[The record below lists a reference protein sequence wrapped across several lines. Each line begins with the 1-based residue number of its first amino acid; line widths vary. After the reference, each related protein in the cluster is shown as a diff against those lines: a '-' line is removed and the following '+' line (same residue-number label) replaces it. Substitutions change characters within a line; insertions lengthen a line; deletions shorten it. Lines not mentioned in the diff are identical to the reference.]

1 MIKCSICSY
10 NALGHQDPQEFED
23 LIYEQK
29 CVNCLSDQP
38 VSKLRAHMLLCEG
51 CMKALSPAQDQRL
64 WSVVN
69 SNVPQMCQAKWP
81 NGRPCWGETRQ
92 GKEKCRNNPDC
103 PAHPK
108 NATAKRSALGRQ

>member
-23 LIYEQK
+23 LLYQQQ
-29 CVNCLSDQP
+29 CVNCLTDTP
-38 VSKLRAHMLLCEG
+38 VSKLRAGMLLCERCVKQLG
-51 CMKALSPAQDQRL
+51 PSQDQRL

-69 SNVPQMCQAKWP
+69 TNTPQMCQAKWP

-92 GKEKCRNNPDC
+92 GKETCRNNPEC
-103 PAHPK
+103 PSHPK
-108 NATAKRSALGRQ
+108 NTSKRSALRRQ

>member
-1 MIKCSICSY
+1 MIKCNICSY

-23 LIYEQK
+23 LIYQQQ

-108 NATAKRSALGRQ
+108 NTAKRSALRRQ